1 MGSQEDDLPAAYRYA
16 RRQLRERLRD
26 LRAVELEH
34 RVCLLTAEE
43 YANVRKSILHAI
55 DELRL
60 IPGVDETAG
69 LPRRLACAS
78 ERKSTT
84 RSRRC

>member
-1 MGSQEDDLPAAYRYA
+1 MDYLEAAHRYA

-34 RVCLLTAEE
+34 RVRLLTAAE
-43 YANVRKSILHAI
+43 YASVRKSILRAI

-60 IPGVDETAG
+60 IRGVEYPPGP
-69 LPRRLACAS
+69 LR
-78 ERKSTT
+78 
-84 RSRRC
+84 